1 MGDSEYNSDG
11 YRSPKISIGATIKS
25 PEILKLVPDKLKTK
39 LIYKIAVK
47 KITFC
52 NKICSWAVR
61 VTQQI
66 YDKAAENYPHA
77 LKFALD
83 FYGTQTM
90 CDKAVKTYNST
101 IKFVPKCYKTQEM
114 YGKAVNRCF
123 LYLHFY
129 SWLV

>member
-52 NKICSWAVR
+52 NKICS
-61 VTQQI
+61 
-66 YDKAAENYPHA
+66 
-77 LKFALD
+77 
-83 FYGTQTM
+83 
-90 CDKAVKTYNST
+90 
-101 IKFVPKCYKTQEM
+101 
-114 YGKAVNRCF
+114 
-123 LYLHFY
+123 
-129 SWLV
+129 